1 MRRVGKFTASSFGVA
16 ASVEL
21 GGRGVN
27 TALFLE
33 SIPDEF
39 FDVTPKEWSF
49 TPGENSTVPV
59 IISKEYLSLYNFGFA
74 ASRGLPQISE
84 SMIGMVPLRLSVSG
98 NGRQIWLPA
107 RIVGFSSRLNT
118 IAVPDEFMRWANSN
132 FADRTLPEASRIIVE
147 TNSPGDPAIGQYMR
161 EHRDALPIF
170 LAIITAVVVAVG
182 VIISLLA
189 FFILLLSIYLLLQK
203 NREKLHRLMMLG
215 YSPRAVADYYY
226 RLVIM
231 INSAVLVGDI
241 LLMLTAKHFWS
252 SPLENIGVTPGS
264 PWVAIALA
272 VVIMAAITAGNI
284 VAISRNVR
292 RNFPRP

>member
-1 MRRVGKFTASSFGVA
+1 MA
-16 ASVEL
+16 ASVEI

-49 TPGENSTVPV
+49 TPGVNATVPI

-98 NGRQIWLPA
+98 NGRQMWLPA
-107 RIVGFSSRLNT
+107 KIVGFSSRLNT
-118 IAVPDEFMRWANSN
+118 IAVPDEFMRWANSS
-132 FADRTLPEASRIIVE
+132 FADRDQPEASRIIVE
-147 TNSPGDPAIGQYMR
+147 TNTPGDPAIEQYMR
-161 EHRDALPIF
+161 EHHYEIAGDKVDNGRAAYF
-170 LAIITAVVVAVG
+170 LAIITATVVAVG
-182 VIISLLA
+182 IIISLLA

-215 YSPRAVADYYY
+215 YSPRAVAGYYY
-226 RLVIM
+226 RLVIL
-231 INSAVLVGDI
+231 INAGVLIGDI
-241 LLMLTAKHFWS
+241 LLMLLAKHFWS
-252 SPLENIGVTPGS
+252 SQLENIGVTPGS
-264 PWVAIALA
+264 PWLSIGLAIA
-272 VVIMAAITAGNI
+272 IMSAITAGNLA
-284 VAISRNVR
+284 AIARNVR
-292 RNFPRP
+292 RNFPMP